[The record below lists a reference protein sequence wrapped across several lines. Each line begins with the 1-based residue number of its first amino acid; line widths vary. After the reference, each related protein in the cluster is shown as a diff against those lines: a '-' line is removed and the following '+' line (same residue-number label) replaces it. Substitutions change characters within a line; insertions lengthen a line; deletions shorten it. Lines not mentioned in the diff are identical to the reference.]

1 MMIIV
6 IIIMII
12 IIIIIITI
20 TITFKNLSFIKLKSI
35 VQQLH
40 VKSTNKNTVFISKYK
55 YLGRPETNKNIKL
68 D

>member
-6 IIIMII
+6 IIIM

-55 YLGRPETNKNIKL
+55 YLGRPQTNKNIKL